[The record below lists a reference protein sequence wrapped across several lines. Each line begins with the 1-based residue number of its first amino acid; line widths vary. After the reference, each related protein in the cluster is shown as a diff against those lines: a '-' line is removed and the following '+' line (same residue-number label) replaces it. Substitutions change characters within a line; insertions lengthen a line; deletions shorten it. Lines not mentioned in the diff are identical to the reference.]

1 MFEVSIKRNF
11 AAETPCHSNNMRL
24 LIIDNHDSFVYNI
37 IGLLRCFR
45 DSRLNLSWDVRKND
59 EIPLDS
65 IDTYDAL
72 IISPGPGLP
81 SEAGSLMTAI
91 ERSVYSRPILGIC
104 LGCQAIAEYF
114 GGSLSHLGH
123 PAHGHLSRL
132 KAIDSSDP
140 LIGEIGG
147 DDDIR
152 VGRYHSWVV
161 SKETLPSDL
170 AVSSQDEDGNIMSLR
185 HVSLPVFGLQFHPE
199 SIISS
204 HGMEI
209 IGRFLEI
216 VRKTASQDSELKS

>member
-147 DDDIR
+147 GDDIR

-204 HGMEI
+204 HGVEI
-209 IGRFLEI
+209 MNRFLEI
-216 VRKTASQDSELKS
+216 VRETASQDSELES

>member
-132 KAIDSSDP
+132 KAIDSADP

-216 VRKTASQDSELKS
+216 VRKTASQDSELES